1 MKILPL
7 LAQNGVGRTGAVV
20 SGLLWAGV
28 YNLLWGAAWLAFVRR
43 EWTRA
48 AEALGESMP
57 WTAEVWLV
65 WIVLTVPLGS
75 AMMAYV
81 ASTDFSPRNVVVP
94 STAVWLLLTTGMVTW
109 GLAESLSLRVLSL
122 DSVANLVAMTI
133 AFIIAASVL
142 RSLQAVRNRGS
153 NWTD

>member
-1 MKILPL
+1 MRQRI
-7 LAQNGVGRTGAVV
+7 GTGAVV
-20 SGLLWAGV
+20 SGLLWAMV
-28 YNLLWGAAWLAFVRR
+28 YNLLWGAAWFAFMRR

-48 AEALGESMP
+48 AEVLGESMP

-81 ASTDFSPRNVVVP
+81 ASTNFSPRNVVVP

-109 GLAESLSLRVLSL
+109 GLTESLSLRVLAL
-122 DSVANLVAMTI
+122 DSAVNLVAMTI
-133 AFIIAASVL
+133 ASIIAASVL
-142 RSLQAVRNRGS
+142 RSLQSVPLGHICSR
-153 NWTD
+153 